1 MADTNIH
8 QGGQKP
14 IRPAPTNPEPVDFG
28 PNVLIFDPSTATIQT
43 WTQNILN
50 AQKTNQFGTAR
61 YAFFFKPGV
70 YNNLTVEIGYYTTVH
85 GLGSSPDDVTINGG
99 GVQSTGQGAQGTALN
114 NFWRGVENL
123 AIMPLD
129 NNNPTTPKNENINL
143 WAVSQATFM
152 RRTHIKGVLFLSD
165 FHFDGTNANFSSG
178 GFIADSVVDTQIV
191 SRTQQQFLT
200 RNTNVGSWGDG
211 IWNMVFVGDLQQPSE
226 GVWGLGTGKEPF
238 TVIPQTPVIR
248 EKPYLIISN
257 DGSYSVKVPALA
269 RNTQGPTWAG
279 PQKPSPPSIPINKF
293 YIAKPQPN
301 NANNATILNLKLQEG
316 YHLIL
321 TPGIYP
327 LASCLEVNHPNTCIL
342 GLGFATLVPTTNN
355 PAMRIA
361 DIPGVSISGIL
372 FDAGPKRSP
381 SLLIIGPPGS
391 KADHSANPT
400 ALFDIS
406 CRVGGATPT
415 ATTQN
420 CITINS
426 HNVLLDNVWLWRADH
441 GPDNTNTT
449 SWTGWDINPSDNGL
463 TVNGDN
469 ITAYGLFV
477 EHFEKYQTLWN
488 GNNGSVYFYQ
498 SECPYDVPVQGRWV
512 QLSGENGFPS
522 YKVADNVKS
531 HTAKGLGVYCNFQ
544 TPNVQLENAIS
555 TPPTKPGGV
564 NMYHMVTVWLD
575 GKTGTSIN
583 HVINGQGA
591 KVSDLGGQGSTS
603 FLAG

>member
-1 MADTNIH
+1 MADTKIQD

-14 IRPAPTNPEPVDFG
+14 IRPVPSNPEPVDFG
-28 PNVLIFDPSTATIQT
+28 PNVIVFDPSNATIQT
-43 WTQNILN
+43 QTQSILN
-50 AQKTNQFGTAR
+50 VQKTNQFGTAR
-61 YAFFFKPGV
+61 YAFFFKPGI
-70 YNNLTVEIGYYTTVH
+70 YNKLTVEIGYYTTVH
-85 GLGSSPDDVTINGG
+85 GLGASPEDVTINGG
-99 GVQSTGQGAQGTALN
+99 GVQSTGQGSEGTALN

-129 NNNPTTPKNENINL
+129 NNNPVTPKNENINL
-143 WAVSQATFM
+143 WAVSQATYM
-152 RRTHIKGVLFLSD
+152 RRCHIKGILFLSD
-165 FHFDGTNANFSSG
+165 FHFDFTNQNFSSG

-200 RNTNVGSWGDG
+200 RNTNVASWGDG
-211 IWNMVFVGDLQQPSE
+211 VWNMVFVGDLQQPSE
-226 GVWGLGTGKEPF
+226 SVWGLGDGKKPF
-238 TVIPQTPVIR
+238 TVIPKTPVIR
-248 EKPYLIISN
+248 EKPYLTIGS
-257 DGSYSVKVPALA
+257 DGSYSVQVPALA
-269 RNTQGPTWAG
+269 RNTQGPSWTGSQQPA
-279 PQKPSPPSIPINKF
+279 PPGIPINRF

-301 NANNATILNLKLQEG
+301 NADNAGILNQKLQEG

-327 LASCLEVNHPNTCIL
+327 LASPLTVNHPSTCIL
-342 GLGFATLVPTTNN
+342 GLGIATLVPTTNS
-355 PAMRIA
+355 PAMVVA

-372 FDAGPKRSP
+372 FDAGPKPSP
-381 SLLIIGPPGS
+381 SLLIIGPHGS
-391 KADHSANPT
+391 NADHTSNPT

-441 GPDNTNTT
+441 GNAPG
-449 SWTGWDINPSDNGL
+449 WTGWDINPSDNGL

-488 GNNGSVYFYQ
+488 GNHGATYFYQ
-498 SECPYDVPVQGRWV
+498 SECPYDVPVQSRWV
-512 QLSGENGFPS
+512 QPNGENGFAS
-522 YKVADNVKS
+522 YKVADKVTS
-531 HTAKGLGVYCNFQ
+531 HTAKGLGVYSNFT
-544 TPNVQLENAIS
+544 TPNIQLENAIS
-555 TPPTKPGGV
+555 TPPTGPGGV
-564 NMYHMVTVWLD
+564 DMYHMVTVWLD
-575 GKTGTSIN
+575 GMPNTSIN

-591 KVSDLGGQGSTS
+591 KVSDAGGRGSTS
-603 FLAG
+603 FL